1 MTYIS
6 VFAPSQKR
14 PLYYSLAGFCWG
26 VGCILG
32 PVIGG
37 AFAGSNATWRWAF
50 YINLVLAAVSAP
62 IYILFFPRSDPQPT
76 LSAKEK
82 WRKVDLVGGFLKAAL
97 ISLLMIVLSFAGSTW
112 NWQSGGTIALWV
124 LFGLSVIAF
133 AVQQTFTIFTTREH
147 RLFPVQF
154 LKSRSLI
161 LIYFGTS
168 AAGAGLFMTIY
179 YVPLFFQFTK
189 GDTAIEAAVRL
200 LPFIMV
206 AIFCIMLSGALLP
219 KFAWYNVW
227 YLMSGICIIIGS
239 SFMFKVTQTTH
250 PAAIY
255 GFEIITAVGTGLSC
269 QIGYSLAPAIVKP
282 HEIPHAIG
290 FINVAQI
297 GGVAIALSISG
308 SIFQNL
314 GFQRLQDALAPYN
327 FAESE
332 IRSALA
338 GAQSAIL
345 SHGSD
350 EVKALALA
358 SVTSTISSIY
368 GLLIAA
374 GVLMVIS
381 AVLMRR
387 ERLQLTQSVPGG

>member
-6 VFAPSQKR
+6 IFAPSHKR

-26 VGCILG
+26 IGCILG

-50 YINLVLAAVSAP
+50 YINLILAAVSAP
-62 IYILFFPRSDPQPT
+62 IYVLCFPRFDPQPT
-76 LSAKEK
+76 LSAREK
-82 WRKVDLVGGFLKAAL
+82 WRKVDLVGAFLKATL
-97 ISLLMIVLSFAGSTW
+97 ISLLTIVLSFAGSTW
-112 NWQSGGTIALWV
+112 RWQSGGTIALWV
-124 LFGLSVIAF
+124 LLGVSLIAF
-133 AVQQTFTIFTTREH
+133 AVQQTLTIFTTEEY
-147 RLFPVQF
+147 RLFPVHF

-161 LIYFGTS
+161 LISFGTF
-168 AAGAGLFMTIY
+168 AAGAGLFVAIY

-189 GDTAIEAAVRL
+189 SDTAIEAAVRL
-200 LPFIMV
+200 LPFVMV
-206 AIFCIMLSGALLP
+206 AIFCIMISGALLP
-219 KFAWYNVW
+219 KFAWYKVW
-227 YLMSGICIIIGS
+227 YLISGIFIIIGS
-239 SFMFKVTQTTH
+239 LLMFKVTQTTH
-250 PAAIY
+250 TAAIY
-255 GFEIITAVGTGLSC
+255 GFEIIIAIGTGLPC
-269 QIGYSLAPAIVKP
+269 QIGYSVAPAIVKP

-327 FAESE
+327 FSESE

-338 GAQSAIL
+338 GAQSTIF

-350 EVKALALA
+350 QVKELALG

-374 GVLMVIS
+374 GALMVVS
-381 AVLMRR
+381 ALLMKR
-387 ERLQLTQSVPGG
+387 EKLQLTQSVGGG

>member
-6 VFAPSQKR
+6 VLAPPQKH

-37 AFAGSNATWRWAF
+37 AFAESSATWRWAF

-62 IYILFFPRSDPQPT
+62 IYIFYFPRSDPQPT
-76 LSAKEK
+76 LSAKAK
-82 WRKVDLVGGFLKAAL
+82 WKKVDLVGSFLMAAL
-97 ISLLMIVLSFAGSTW
+97 ISLLMVVLSFAGSTW

-124 LFGLSVIAF
+124 LFGLSLIAF
-133 AVQQTFTIFTTREH
+133 AFQQIFTIFTTEEH
-147 RLFPVQF
+147 RLFPIQF

-200 LPFIMV
+200 LPFVIV
-206 AIFCIMLSGALLP
+206 AIFCIMLSGAVLP
-219 KFAWYNVW
+219 KFPWYNVW
-227 YLMSGICIIIGS
+227 YLISGVFIIIGS
-239 SFMFKVTQTTH
+239 SLMFTVTQTTH

-255 GFEIITAVGTGLSC
+255 GFEIIIAIGTGLSC
-269 QIGYSLAPAIVKP
+269 QIGYSLAPVMVKP

-314 GFQRLQDALAPYN
+314 GFRRLQHALAPYN
-327 FAESE
+327 LAESE

-338 GAQSAIL
+338 GSQSAIFN
-345 SHGSD
+345 HGSD
-350 EVKALALA
+350 EVKTLALG
-358 SVTSTISSIY
+358 SVAGTISSLY

-374 GVLMVIS
+374 GVLMVVS
-381 AVLMRR
+381 AFLMRR
-387 ERLQLTQSVPGG
+387 ERLQLTQPVAGG